1 MRSERKSSQNLRRM
15 VMVAMFTA
23 MSYVAMLF
31 IHIKVGFLTMDIKDA
46 VITLC
51 GLFFGPVSALFI
63 SVLVPFIELWT
74 MSDTGLYGL
83 IMNIIGSVV
92 FSVTVALFYKWK
104 KTLWGAVAGLVSG
117 ALLMTAAMMLANL
130 FITPY
135 YMGTTMDTV
144 RQMIPTLLLPFNLL
158 KGVINVGAV
167 LLLYK
172 PLSRALHKMG
182 ILASK
187 ATRVLEEEN
196 VEKAENSPRCATK
209 SMFNKTSIVVSLVA
223 VLLIVAS
230 LVLIFTVLGGKF
242 DFGL

>member
-1 MRSERKSSQNLRRM
+1 MNIKRTESVKIRRM

-23 MSYVAMLF
+23 MAYVAMLF
-31 IHIKVGFLTMDIKDA
+31 IHIKVGFLTMDVKDA
-46 VITLC
+46 IITLC

-63 SVLVPFIELWT
+63 SVLVPLIELLT

-83 IMNIIGSVV
+83 IMNIIGSAA
-92 FSVTVALFYKWK
+92 FSVTVSLFYKWK
-104 KTLWGAVAGLVSG
+104 KTLWGAIAGLASG
-117 ALLMTAAMMLANL
+117 ALIMTAIMMLANL

-135 YMGTTMDTV
+135 YMGTTMDAV

-182 ILASK
+182 ILASGSVK
-187 ATRVLEEEN
+187 KSEN
-196 VEKAENSPRCATK
+196 EGSEIEGNSPRYATK
-209 SMFNKTSIVVSLVA
+209 SAINKTSIAVSIVA
-223 VLLIVAS
+223 VLLIASS

>member
-63 SVLVPFIELWT
+63 SVLVPFIELLT

-83 IMNIIGSVV
+83 IMNIIGSAA

-117 ALLMTAAMMLANL
+117 ALIMTAVMMLANL

-135 YMGTTMDTV
+135 YMGTTMDAV

-187 ATRVLEEEN
+187 ATRVPDEADFEN
-196 VEKAENSPRCATK
+196 GENSPRYGTK
-209 SMFNKTSIVVSLVA
+209 SAFNKTSIAVSIVA
-223 VLLIVAS
+223 VLLIAAS

>member
-1 MRSERKSSQNLRRM
+1 MNIKRTESLKIRRM

-23 MSYVAMLF
+23 MAYVAMLF

-51 GLFFGPVSALFI
+51 GLFFGPLSALFI
-63 SVLVPFIELWT
+63 SVLVPLIEIWT
-74 MSDTGLYGL
+74 ISDTGPYGL
-83 IMNIIGSVV
+83 IMNIIGSAA
-92 FSVTVALFYKWK
+92 FSVTVSLFYKWK
-104 KTLWGAVAGLVSG
+104 KTLWGAVIGLVSG
-117 ALLMTAAMMLANL
+117 ALIMTAVMMLANL

-135 YMGTTMDTV
+135 YMGTTMEAV

-182 ILASK
+182 ILTSK
-187 ATRVLEEEN
+187 GTRTTEN
-196 VEKAENSPRCATK
+196 VSAENAENSPRYATK
-209 SMFNKTSIVVSLVA
+209 SAFNRTSIAVSAVA
-223 VLLIVAS
+223 VLLIVGS

-242 DFGL
+242 DFGS